1 MKKAIYLLFFF
12 ANIGI
17 IFYFWFL
24 RSGGLLL
31 GGGPGV
37 SIALGRICGLLAV
50 YLVLWQLVLIGRVKF
65 LEKIWGLDRLAI
77 WHHLN
82 GLFSW
87 VFIFLHPL
95 FLIIGHGQVNESG
108 FFSQAFDFLF
118 NWDDLASAWL
128 ALAVFLL
135 IIILSLGAIKKK
147 IKYEA
152 WYIIHLL
159 SYLAII
165 WAFEHQLEL
174 GTDLQ
179 NFIFAVYWYLLYVF
193 AVGLLLYYRFLMPLY
208 LFFRQRFVVAGLEEE
223 GEGVISIYIKGRDL
237 KNFFWQGGQ
246 FANFR
251 FLSPSLAWE
260 SHPFSFSSAHN
271 QESIRITVKSLGDFS
286 GSLKEGLRIGT
297 PVLIDGPH
305 GVFIKK
311 RTTNKKIALLAG
323 GIGITPIRSLLEQ
336 GLLEDGGFRFSLFYC
351 GARQTDLIFRK
362 ELEDFSLKY
371 PGRLA
376 LHYILSREPQ
386 WFGEKGRL
394 DEEKIKR
401 LLPNFKEYDFYLCGP
416 PQMIKNIKKILR
428 RLGIKA
434 AKIYYEK
441 FSFS

>member
-12 ANIGI
+12 ANVGI
-17 IFYFWFL
+17 IFYFWLL
-24 RSGGLLL
+24 RSGDLLS

-37 SIALGRICGLLAV
+37 FIALGRICGLLAV

-65 LEKIWGLDRLAI
+65 LEKIWGLDRLAA
-77 WHHLN
+77 WHHFN
-82 GLFSW
+82 GLFAW

-95 FLIIGHGQVNESG
+95 FLIIGHGQVNENS
-108 FFSQAFDFLF
+108 FFAQVFDFLF

-128 ALAVFLL
+128 ALAAFLL

-165 WAFEHQLEL
+165 WAFGHQLEL

-179 NFIFAVYWYLLYVF
+179 NFTFTIYWYLLYF
-193 AVGLLLYYRFLMPLY
+193 LAVGFLLYYRFLTPLC
-208 LFFRQRFVVAGLEEE
+208 LFFRQRFMVTELKPESED
-223 GEGVISIYIKGRDL
+223 VISVYIKGRDL

-251 FLSPSLAWE
+251 FLSQGLALE

-271 QESIRITVKSLGDFS
+271 QESIRVTVKNLGDFS
-286 GSLKEGLRIGT
+286 GSLKEKLKAGML
-297 PVLIDGPH
+297 VLVDGPH

-323 GIGITPIRSLLEQ
+323 GIGITPLRALLEQ
-336 GLLEDGGFRFSLFYC
+336 GLLEDTGSSFSLFYC
-351 GARQTDLIFRK
+351 GARESDLVFKK
-362 ELEDFSLKY
+362 ELDDFALKY

-376 LHYILSREPQ
+376 LYYILSREPQ
-386 WFGEKGRL
+386 WSGEKGRL
-394 DEEKIKR
+394 DEEKIRR
-401 LLPNFKEYDFYLCGP
+401 LLPDFREHDFYLCGP
-416 PQMIKNIKKILR
+416 PQMIKDIKKILR
-428 RLGIKA
+428 GLGIKA
-434 AKIYYEK
+434 KKIYYEK